1 MIDELK
7 KLFAPK
13 PTSNMSGFQFSD
25 LFDND
30 RWKTAQRESFSPK
43 RGEMVDYRQYVPRE
57 PYADPSVLADTNPN
71 KGMSAAFTLPRVS
84 GNPVIN
90 AGIRPYDHHPP
101 NYEKNQGTTVKSVT
115 SPEGGVTT
123 TETTKYIPMD
133 DNSYW
138 RNEHRGY
145 TPMER
150 GPVRTTGTPFGHAIR
165 PERGVYHDEMPGA
178 TPYYPMQNSPEYFGP
193 PGQLRHNM
201 GTVGATGSPLDRRTS
216 EQTFAYN
223 MVPQAEVGLL
233 PITTQS
239 TPQPP
244 RVPLSYSNQSQ
255 LNRFPEGISPV
266 EGMTDAMKRRMLELF
281 LSGDGMKLMRSD

>member
-1 MIDELK
+1 MEELLK

-13 PTSNMSGFQFSD
+13 PTSNMSGFKFSD
-25 LFDND
+25 LLDNE
-30 RWKTAQRESFSPK
+30 RWKTAQRESFNPN

-71 KGMSAAFTLPRVS
+71 KGAAASFTLPRVT
-84 GNPVIN
+84 GNPMFH
-90 AGIRPYDHHPP
+90 AGNNPYDNHPS
-101 NYEKNQGTTVKSVT
+101 NYERNQGTTVKSVT

-133 DNSYW
+133 DNSYL

-165 PERGVYHDEMPGA
+165 PERGVYNDGMRGA
-178 TPYYPMQNSPEYFGP
+178 TPMMPVSNSRNFTPMSPIDNSRNFNPMMP
-193 PGQLRHNM
+193 IDQ
-201 GTVGATGSPLDRRTS
+201 RTS
-216 EQTFAYN
+216 ATTYPYN
-223 MVPQAEVGLL
+223 MTPQADVGLM
-233 PITTQS
+233 PISTQS
-239 TPQPP
+239 TPQSQS
-244 RVPLSYSNQSQ
+244 VTPLQYSNQSQ
-255 LNRFPEGISPV
+255 LNRFPEGVSLG

-281 LSGDGMKLMRSD
+281 FRGDGMRLTRND